1 MIAVCQFSPRVV
13 SALVVNTELVSV
25 ACQMVEPHQTNP
37 IWRDFYF
44 QQTSSRVSHL
54 CAVFHAT
61 FVTVALIK
69 FKHDFVLTTVGNE
82 LFEQIAALIAE
93 VTAHDHRR
101 DVVNVRY
108 RFVRANGAPLSVF
121 ADLYSS
127 FNELFSE
134 GLHFFSPMCNY
145 SYALLSISE

>member
-1 MIAVCQFSPRVV
+1 MTVRYYSFICYQSYSRISNFPTKAGLRIASYTYIKLVI
-13 SALVVNTELVSV
+13 ALDDTL
-25 ACQMVEPHQTNP
+25 P
-37 IWRDFYF
+37 W
-44 QQTSSRVSHL
+44 SS

-69 FKHDFVLTTVGNE
+69 FKHDFVFATVGNE

-93 VTAHDHRR
+93 VTAHYHRR

-108 RFVRANGAPLSVF
+108 SFIRTYGAPLSVF
-121 ADLYSS
+121 ANLYSS
-127 FNELFSE
+127 FDKLFSK

-145 SYALLSISE
+145 SYALVSISE